1 MVVPKGEVKR
11 VADALLGRILSREY
25 PAGLR
30 LPPEAALAEELACGR
45 STIREAL
52 RHVAGMGLVQ
62 SRQGSG
68 ATVLD
73 FRREGTPGL
82 IPKYLELG
90 QFDVDPGTM
99 AREMLR
105 LRTLMATEA
114 VRLAASYTQG
124 ADLQRA
130 RELIEGAAELED
142 DPVAHAQN
150 ELQTYR
156 ELVMASGMWPA
167 VWMVNAL
174 FTPLEEI
181 NNRLAPLMPTVHK
194 GWQRT
199 MRRMLRAIEQQDE
212 AAAMHEVRTWF
223 ARVDKALVDQ
233 IEVALAATFTAPEP
247 PSSRRP
253 Q

>member
-1 MVVPKGEVKR
+1 MYYVTSAPFCR
-11 VADALLGRILSREY
+11 
-25 PAGLR
+25 PAA
-30 LPPEAALAEELACGR
+30 P
-45 STIREAL
+45 
-52 RHVAGMGLVQ
+52 
-62 SRQGSG
+62 
-68 ATVLD
+68 
-73 FRREGTPGL
+73 
-82 IPKYLELG
+82 
-90 QFDVDPGTM
+90 
-99 AREMLR
+99 
-105 LRTLMATEA
+105 
-114 VRLAASYTQG
+114 
-124 ADLQRA
+124 
-130 RELIEGAAELED
+130 LED

-223 ARVDKALVDQ
+223 ARVDKALVNQ